1 MRTRRGLG
9 LSAAAVAWL
18 CFIPG
23 AFAAGSVVNPNFQL
37 NFSAESVA
45 LPPGNRVTLN
55 GGNLAYQVL
64 GATGIPNNPPAVT
77 VTFSAPT
84 ADTFANPGGAL
95 CQWFGAVTVTTPP
108 TVSGNTIVCTN
119 PAAGG
124 PFTFLNLTNPG
135 ATGAITLTG
144 PDV

>member
-1 MRTRRGLG
+1 MRARRGLG

-23 AFAAGSVVNPNFQL
+23 AFAAGVANPGLQN
-37 NFSAESVA
+37 NYSAQSVA
-45 LPPGNRVTLN
+45 LTPGNRVAIF
-55 GGNLAYQVL
+55 GGSLSYSVL

-77 VTFSAPT
+77 VTFAAPT

-95 CQWFGAVTVTTPP
+95 CQWFGAVTVTTTP
-108 TVSGNTIVCTN
+108 TVTGNTIVCTN